1 MLDLNAMALFAK
13 VVEHKSF
20 SEASKRLGVPIST
33 VSRKV
38 GQLEKDLGVRLLER
52 STRRHRLTDVGQHY
66 YEYCRR
72 ALEEFEAGTSMIN
85 ERQAEVSG
93 TLRLSIAPSLA
104 DALAVPLIAAFQAVH
119 PKAVVRLWVT
129 DRKVDLIEDGVDLA
143 LRVGELADSSLA
155 ARELLRYRHL
165 LVASPGYIAAAGMPK
180 RPQDLQNQ
188 RLIAFANLH
197 RNVVWHLAKHQNT
210 ARIPLDGTMTLNDYA
225 GVRRAVEM
233 NLGIA
238 EFPSI
243 LCAEAIA
250 NGTMVE
256 VLPGW
261 QFAPTKL
268 SAVYSGDRN
277 APRLVRLFKD
287 FCIAHIADVVSHT
300 RV

>member
-38 GQLEKDLGVRLLER
+38 SQLEKNLGVRLLER
-52 STRRHRLTDVGQHY
+52 STRRHRLTDIGQHY

-72 ALEEFEAGTSMIN
+72 ALEEFEAGMSMIN
-85 ERQAEVSG
+85 DRQEEVSG

-104 DALAVPLIAAFQAVH
+104 DALAVPLIAAFQAAH

-129 DRKVDLIEDGVDLA
+129 DRRVDLIEDGVDLA

-165 LVASPGYIAAAGMPK
+165 LVASPGYLAAAGVPK
-180 RPQDLQNQ
+180 RPQELRNH
-188 RLIAFANLH
+188 RLVAFANLH
-197 RNVVWHLAKHQNT
+197 RNVVWHLTKQKHSAKVL
-210 ARIPLDGTMTLNDYA
+210 LDSAMTLNDYA
-225 GVRRAVEM
+225 GIRRAVEM

-243 LCAEAIA
+243 LCRDAIA
-250 NGTMVE
+250 DGTMVE

-277 APRLVRLFKD
+277 IPRLVRLFKD
-287 FCIAHIADVVSHT
+287 FCITHIADIAPHA